1 MMKNILLFVLVLQL
15 IQSHVFAC
23 TIIFSNDGKNVYVG
37 NNEDFLN
44 TAKSKI
50 WFVPA
55 SAKKYG
61 AAYWGF
67 NYFPFKAQRI
77 PQGGMNEHGLFFDKT
92 SVPEKALKMDKDK
105 RNAGAF
111 YLSRILERCKT
122 VDEAIEMIQTRN
134 LKHFTKGQIFIAD
147 KTGNYAIIDNNVITK
162 KTKDYAVI
170 TNFRVSEPE
179 LGGFPSQKY
188 NSGMKMLEHN
198 NEASC
203 GNFENILNEV
213 HQVGSEYS
221 TIYSQICDLKNGKIN
236 LYHFHNFEHRK
247 VVDLKEELKKG
258 KHAYYIV
265 DFFPARIFPVIYDTY
280 LSFGLTSALSNLEQ
294 FKNEK
299 YSFCESELYFFAHHL
314 FEHFLYDNTMQVCD
328 TILTYFPESD
338 EALLLKAKC
347 LVSKNELEK
356 SIQLVKQSFQINP
369 FNFSAGRIIQQL
381 DNPKKDGN
389 THFKLKGFEDAN
401 FVTIVMSTENWEDL
415 YHIMY
420 RDGDSWKYS
429 VDLPKGHYE
438 YIYKVDGKFVLDPSV
453 STTKVYPTTTVMV
466 LEKE

>member
-1 MMKNILLFVLVLQL
+1 MFSFGNLGFTLLTIILKMMKNILLFVLVLQL
-15 IQSHVFAC
+15 MQSQLIAC
-23 TIIFSNDGKNVYVG
+23 TIIFSNDGENVYAG

-50 WFVPA
+50 WFEPA

-77 PQGGMNEHGLFFDKT
+77 PQGGMNEYGLFFDKT

-122 VDEAIEMIQTRN
+122 VDEAIEMIQKRN
-134 LKHFTKGQIFIAD
+134 LKHFTKGQILLAD

-188 NSGMKMLEHN
+188 SSAVKMFESN
-198 NEASC
+198 KEATV
-203 GNFENILNEV
+203 GNFENILDEV
-213 HQVGSEYS
+213 HQVGSKYS

-236 LYHFHNFEHRK
+236 LYHFHNFEHSK
-247 VVDLKEELKKG
+247 TFDLQEELEKG
-258 KHAYYIV
+258 KNAYYIA
-265 DFFPARIFPVIYDTY
+265 DLFPNRIFPMIYETY
-280 LSFGLTSALSNLEQ
+280 LSSGLDAALSNLKQ

-299 YSFCESELYFFAHHL
+299 YSFCESELYFF
-314 FEHFLYDNTMQVCD
+314 C
-328 TILTYFPESD
+328 P
-338 EALLLKAKC
+338 
-347 LVSKNELEK
+347 
-356 SIQLVKQSFQINP
+356 SF
-369 FNFSAGRIIQQL
+369 
-381 DNPKKDGN
+381 
-389 THFKLKGFEDAN
+389 
-401 FVTIVMSTENWEDL
+401 V
-415 YHIMY
+415 
-420 RDGDSWKYS
+420 
-429 VDLPKGHYE
+429 
-438 YIYKVDGKFVLDPSV
+438 
-453 STTKVYPTTTVMV
+453 
-466 LEKE
+466 

>member
-1 MMKNILLFVLVLQL
+1 MKKILIILFVVQL
-15 IQSHVFAC
+15 MQSHVFAC

-44 TAKSKI
+44 DIKSKI

-55 SAKKYG
+55 TAKKYG

-67 NYFPFKAQRI
+67 NYFPFKAERI
-77 PQGGMNEHGLFFDKT
+77 PQGGMNEYGLFFDKT
-92 SVPEKALKMDKDK
+92 SVPEKALMMDKDK

-134 LKHFTKGQIFIAD
+134 LKHFTKGQILLAD

-188 NSGMKMLEHN
+188 SSAVNMFESNK
-198 NEASC
+198 EATV
-203 GNFENILNEV
+203 GNFENILDEV
-213 HQVGSEYS
+213 HQVGSKYS

-236 LYHFHNFEHRK
+236 LYHFHNFEHSK
-247 VVDLKEELKKG
+247 TFDLLEELEKG
-258 KHAYYIV
+258 KHAYYIA
-265 DFFPARIFPVIYDTY
+265 DLFPTRIFPMIYETY
-280 LSFGLTSALSNLEQ
+280 LSSGLDAALSNLDQ
-294 FKNEK
+294 FNIQQ
-299 YSFCESELYFFAHHL
+299 YCFSESELYFFAHHL
-314 FEHFLYDNTMQVCD
+314 FEHFLYENTLQVCD
-328 TILTYFPESD
+328 TILTYFPQCD
-338 EALLLKAKC
+338 EVLLLKAKC
-347 LVSKNELEK
+347 LVHKSQIDKSLE
-356 SIQLVKQSFQINP
+356 LVKKSFQINP
-369 FNFSAGRIIQQL
+369 FNFSAARIIQQL

-389 THFKLKGFEDAN
+389 THFKLKGFEDAK
-401 FVTIVMSTENWEDL
+401 FATIVMSTENWEDL

-420 RDGDSWKYS
+420 REGDSWKYS

-453 STTKVYPTTTVMV
+453 SNTKAYPTTTVML